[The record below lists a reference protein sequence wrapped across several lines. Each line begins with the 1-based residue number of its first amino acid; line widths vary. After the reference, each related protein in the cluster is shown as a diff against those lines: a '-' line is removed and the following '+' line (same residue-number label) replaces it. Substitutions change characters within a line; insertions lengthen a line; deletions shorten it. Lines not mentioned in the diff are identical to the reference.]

1 LCVLAERERRAA
13 EREEERDHPDHGA
26 RARRESTQAIH
37 GCSFRWR
44 SIGRFHPMSDGTA
57 MRRRGLTKTHKRM
70 LGAAG
75 SIAVVVLVFAFVL
88 PRIADYRDVFDVLR
102 DLAWQDW
109 ALLAG
114 AVVLNL
120 ATFPPPWMAAL
131 PGLGYREGM
140 AMTQASTAL
149 SIVSPAGAAVG
160 MAASYSMLRSWKFPS
175 AAVAL
180 AVAVTGIWNQLANL
194 VFPIVGLAL
203 LSLENETHRA
213 LQTAAIVGLA
223 VLIVVVTC
231 FALVLSRETWANSIG
246 DRAARL
252 ATRVLR
258 LVRKGAVGWGGAS
271 FVRFRSDALGL
282 LRHRWHVIT
291 VATLAGHLTVFV
303 LLLVC
308 LRVTGVTGS
317 EVTVIEAFAA
327 WALVRILGALPL
339 TPAGVGI
346 VEVGLT
352 GALVAFGA
360 PNAEAVAATLLY
372 RALTVLPTLALG
384 LLAAATWR
392 THHPGEAIGSPS
404 DP

>member
-1 LCVLAERERRAA
+1 
-13 EREEERDHPDHGA
+13 
-26 RARRESTQAIH
+26 
-37 GCSFRWR
+37 
-44 SIGRFHPMSDGTA
+44 MSDGTP
-57 MRRRGLTKTHKRM
+57 MRRRGLTKTHKRV

-75 SIAVVVLVFAFVL
+75 SIAVVVLVFVFVL
-88 PRIADYRDVFDVLR
+88 PQIADYRDVFDVLR

-131 PGLGYREGM
+131 PGLGYRDGM

-160 MAASYSMLRSWKFPS
+160 MAASYSMLRSWKFPAS
-175 AAVAL
+175 AVAL
-180 AVAVTGIWNQLANL
+180 AVAVAGIWNQLANL
-194 VFPIVGLAL
+194 AFPVVALAL
-203 LSLENETHRA
+203 LTFEDETHRA
-213 LQTAAIVGLA
+213 LQTAALIGLA
-223 VLIVVVTC
+223 VLIIAVTG
-231 FALVLSRETWANSIG
+231 FTLVLSREEWARSIG

-252 ATRVLR
+252 ASRALR
-258 LVRKGAVGWGGAS
+258 LIRRGPVEWGGES

-282 LRHRWHVIT
+282 LRRRWHVIT
-291 VATLAGHLTVFV
+291 LATLAGHLTVFV

-392 THHPGEAIGSPS
+392 TLHPGESIGSSS

>member
-1 LCVLAERERRAA
+1 
-13 EREEERDHPDHGA
+13 
-26 RARRESTQAIH
+26 
-37 GCSFRWR
+37 
-44 SIGRFHPMSDGTA
+44 MSDGTA
-57 MRRRGLTKTHKRM
+57 MRRRGLTKTHKRV

-194 VFPIVGLAL
+194 TFPIVALAL
-203 LSLENETHRA
+203 LTTADETHRA
-213 LQTAAIVGLA
+213 LQTAALIGLA
-223 VLIVVVTC
+223 VLVVVVTC
-231 FALVLSRETWANSIG
+231 FALVLSREVWAIGIG

-252 ATRVLR
+252 AGRALR
-258 LVRKGAVGWGGAS
+258 LVRRGPVEWGGAS
-271 FVRFRSDALGL
+271 FARFRRGALGL
-282 LRHRWHVIT
+282 LRRRWHVLT
-291 VATLAGHLTVFV
+291 LATLAGHLTVFV

-308 LRVTGVTGS
+308 LRVTGVTDS

-327 WALVRILGALPL
+327 WALVRILGAMPL